1 MKTTYEVDIIAIVIP
16 VLQMRELRYGA
27 IKLIVQ
33 TYTASKWYSHTL
45 KPKRYDCRYSAPNH
59 FLILLCREVGHFFR
73 EKN

>member
-33 TYTASKWYSHTL
+33 TYTASKRWIWTQVWSDSGAYALSHVASLST
-45 KPKRYDCRYSAPNH
+45 
-59 FLILLCREVGHFFR
+59 REAR
-73 EKN
+73 SS

>member
-33 TYTASKWYSHTL
+33 TYTASK
-45 KPKRYDCRYSAPNH
+45 
-59 FLILLCREVGHFFR
+59 
-73 EKN
+73 